1 LEKSINQPGLPHA
14 IIALNATDPAVPQD
28 EWDVKKATENLMD
41 LVKHAVHLVPAFRTY
56 AEIWKKRG
64 KRIDTMTDLIH
75 CYYSSITVVRIP
87 AKGRYMLIDQQVE
100 KLHQQISMRCDAA
113 FYTKERARMLPSAD
127 ELNTYLQ
134 AGFSHFSKRLDV
146 PFNFIEI
153 SVRNN
158 PVPQNFEGHVLN
170 IAAAI
175 QRNLEY
181 DDPAYIFEHLSP
193 LVASCILLD
202 CVRQRRPGICSV
214 PRHLSC

>member
-1 LEKSINQPGLPHA
+1 
-14 IIALNATDPAVPQD
+14 
-28 EWDVKKATENLMD
+28 
-41 LVKHAVHLVPAFRTY
+41 
-56 AEIWKKRG
+56 
-64 KRIDTMTDLIH
+64 
-75 CYYSSITVVRIP
+75 
-87 AKGRYMLIDQQVE
+87 MLIDQQVE

-113 FYTKERARMLPSAD
+113 FYAKERARMLPSAD